1 MQSKIN
7 AFFRPCTS
15 KTADASSISGDLFH
29 REGTKKKYPD
39 ITVTYKRRS
48 SQPCGDS
55 KDGSNGEAPTKID
68 SRSSIVKFGL
78 PTSGKVLN
86 KKRKYAQFHLEFGQ
100 SDFFLHTC
108 NVCNFQYATG
118 QEGDEKV
125 HQAFHKNYTV
135 GIPFK
140 NLGNSLLLPSIQ
152 DSVWFISWFCN
163 RHVLGQGWQNERI
176 IPIPSFEAGRIILVL
191 NDDPAPWRNKV
202 QEVVKMMEVELGE
215 GWIYNQQCK
224 VYLFISS
231 RRIGGCLVAEPIKE
245 AYRIVSSSQGKKFS
259 VAAEREVS
267 QRSTVLQF
275 GGVSFQREKVRR
287 DPPKER
293 LDGLDDDLNGVIL
306 CEKEAVPALCGIRA
320 IWVTPSKRRKHIASY
335 LLDAARKS
343 FCNGQVLL
351 RSELA
356 FSQPTSVGKV
366 FISSYTSSSSFFLYT
381 SSGAK

>member
-39 ITVTYKRRS
+39 ITVTYKRRN

-55 KDGSNGEAPTKID
+55 KDGSNGEAPKKID

-135 GIPFK
+135 GIQFK
-140 NLGNSLLLPSIQ
+140 
-152 DSVWFISWFCN
+152 
-163 RHVLGQGWQNERI
+163 GWQNERI

-191 NDDPAPWRNKV
+191 NDDPPPWRNKV

-275 GGVSFQREKVRR
+275 GGVSFQREK
-287 DPPKER
+287 
-293 LDGLDDDLNGVIL
+293 
-306 CEKEAVPALCGIRA
+306 A
-320 IWVTPSKRRKHIASY
+320 IWVTPSNRRKHIASY

>member
-1 MQSKIN
+1 M
-7 AFFRPCTS
+7 
-15 KTADASSISGDLFH
+15 
-29 REGTKKKYPD
+29 
-39 ITVTYKRRS
+39 
-48 SQPCGDS
+48 
-55 KDGSNGEAPTKID
+55 
-68 SRSSIVKFGL
+68 
-78 PTSGKVLN
+78 
-86 KKRKYAQFHLEFGQ
+86 
-100 SDFFLHTC
+100 
-108 NVCNFQYATG
+108 
-118 QEGDEKV
+118 
-125 HQAFHKNYTV
+125 
-135 GIPFK
+135 
-140 NLGNSLLLPSIQ
+140 
-152 DSVWFISWFCN
+152 
-163 RHVLGQGWQNERI
+163 
-176 IPIPSFEAGRIILVL
+176 VL
-191 NDDPAPWRNKV
+191 NDDPPPWRNKV

-245 AYRIVSSSQGKKFS
+245 AYRIVSSSQGKKSS

-320 IWVTPSKRRKHIASY
+320 IWVTPSNRRKHIASY

-366 FISSYTSSSSFFLYT
+366 FISSYTSSSSFFVYT
-381 SSGAK
+381 SSGSK